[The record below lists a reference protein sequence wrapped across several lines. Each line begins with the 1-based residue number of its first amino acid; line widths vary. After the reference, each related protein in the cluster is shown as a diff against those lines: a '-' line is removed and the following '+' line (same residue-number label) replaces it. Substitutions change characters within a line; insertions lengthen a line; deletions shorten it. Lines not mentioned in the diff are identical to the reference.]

1 MSLILFCCL
10 VLLFA
15 FCFLLFVRVRG
26 AQDANAGALG
36 SALTAAAAGQEFF
49 SSVRSRE
56 LNKSLR
62 AKKYLIWIQS
72 ISATGMITRSLSFE
86 L

>member
-1 MSLILFCCL
+1 MQMPGLWE
-10 VLLFA
+10 VLL
-15 FCFLLFVRVRG
+15 LLP
-26 AQDANAGALG
+26 DK
-36 SALTAAAAGQEFF
+36 EFF